1 MPIYRPIVWLATAAI
16 LFSWPLPST
25 ADDPILIASLF
36 SFSGTAAV
44 TNYHS
49 VEAVRWAANEINANG
64 GINGRRLQLLELD
77 NTSTPIGSKLAAEK
91 AAAANVAAII
101 GPAYSSHCIAAA
113 RVAQQYGIPLV
124 TNAATD
130 PEVTRV
136 GDYIFRVCFSDIFQS
151 RLLARFARQELGAAT
166 AITLVNANSNYSLE
180 LAREF
185 RIHFEHMGGRLSQD
199 LYYKDQQDTFDGL
212 IRTVKETDPALIFIP
227 GYVES
232 ALIAKR
238 LSEAG
243 ITTTLLG
250 ADGWDLD
257 GFRRLGGDTIR
268 LGYFTTH
275 WVKEIRNS
283 RSRKFV
289 SRYGAVQTLTSS
301 SALAYDAVMLTADA
315 IRRAGSAE
323 HSAIRRALADT
334 NGFEGIT
341 GRISLDTG
349 GEPIKPA
356 VIVKIVDGQYSYL
369 RQTSHDNEWTG
380 FAGRMDARNLRSQ

>member
-1 MPIYRPIVWLATAAI
+1 MPIYRPIVWLASTTM
-16 LFSWPLPST
+16 LFSWPFPSA

-44 TNYHS
+44 TNYRS
-49 VEAVRWAANEINANG
+49 VEGVRWAINEINANG
-64 GINGRRLQLLELD
+64 GIDGRRLQLLELD

-130 PEVTRV
+130 PDVTRV

-151 RLLARFARQELGAAT
+151 RLLAHFARQELGAAT
-166 AITLVNANSNYSLE
+166 AIILVNANSDYSLG

-185 RIHFEHMGGRLSQD
+185 RIHFERMGGRLSED
-199 LYYKDQQDTFDGL
+199 LYYQDRQDTFDEL
-212 IRTVKETDPALIFIP
+212 IRTVKKTDPALIFIP

-243 ITTTLLG
+243 VTTTLLG
-250 ADGWDLD
+250 ADGWDLE

-283 RSRKFV
+283 QSREFV
-289 SRYGAVQTLTSS
+289 NRYGTVQTLTAS

-315 IRRAGSAE
+315 IRRAGTAE
-323 HSAIRRALADT
+323 RSAIRRALADT

-349 GEPIKPA
+349 GDPLKPA
-356 VIVKIVDGQYSYL
+356 VIMKIVNGQYSYL
-369 RQTSHDNEWTG
+369 KQVEPLKTVHP
-380 FAGRMDARNLRSQ
+380 